1 MTITIIVIFFLL
13 MLSAFFSGSETAL
26 TAASRSVMH
35 HKEQDGDQRAGIV
48 NRLRERQERVIGA
61 ILLGNNLVN
70 ILASALATSLMI
82 TLFGESGVVY
92 ATAAMTTLVLI
103 FSEIMPKTYALQNA
117 DSLALRVAAPM
128 RILVV
133 VFAPITETIQVIVR
147 ATFRLFGG
155 GAGPGMDSEREL
167 RGAIE
172 LHADDVV
179 VGDHHAERAMLHGI
193 LDLEDVGVW
202 EIMVH
207 RRKVQMID
215 VTKPVD
221 EILETVMGSP
231 HTRIP
236 IYEKDP
242 DNIVGVLHARELLKA
257 VVRGARP
264 QNAQEVLELASSPWF
279 IPDSTTLADQLKAF
293 KERHE
298 HFAIVVDEYG
308 VFEGVVSLEDIL
320 EEIVGDIADETDVEV
335 VGVQPQADGSVI
347 VRGDVTIRDLNRRFG
362 WRLPDEEAATIAGLL
377 LYEAR
382 RIPDVGQ
389 QFRFHGMEFEVLR
402 RVRNQVTRIKMRQVG
417 DQAVDGTVTV

>member
-1 MTITIIVIFFLL
+1 MAITIVVIFILL

-26 TAASRSVMH
+26 TAASKPVMH
-35 HKEQDGDQRAGIV
+35 HKEQDGDPRAGIV
-48 NRLRERQERVIGA
+48 NRLRQYQERLIGA

-70 ILASALATSLMI
+70 ILASALATSVMI
-82 TLFGESGVVY
+82 ELFGERGVVY
-92 ATAAMTTLVLI
+92 ATAAMTALVLI
-103 FSEIMPKTYALQNA
+103 FSEILPKTYALQHA
-117 DSLALRVAAPM
+117 DSMALRVARPM
-128 RILVV
+128 SILVV
-133 VFAPITETIQVIVR
+133 VFAPVTQTIQVIVR
-147 ATFRLFGG
+147 ATLRLFGSG
-155 GAGPGMDSEREL
+155 EGPGTDREREL

-179 VGDHHAERAMLHGI
+179 VGDHHAERTMLHGV

-215 VTKPVD
+215 ITRPME
-221 EILETVMGSP
+221 EILDTVLASP

-236 IYEKDP
+236 IYDKDP
-242 DNIVGVLHARELLKA
+242 DNIVGVLHAREALKA
-257 VVRGARP
+257 IVRGAKPETAEDVR
-264 QNAQEVLELASSPWF
+264 ALSSEPWF

-308 VFEGVVSLEDIL
+308 AFEGVVSLEDIL

-335 VGVQPQADGSVI
+335 VGVQPQTDGSVI

-362 WRLPDEEAATIAGLL
+362 WRLPDEEAATVAGLL
-377 LYEAR
+377 LYETR

-389 QFRFHGMEFEVLR
+389 QFRFHGLEFEVLR
-402 RVRNQVTRIKMRQVG
+402 RIRNQITRIKLREVREVAT
-417 DQAVDGTVTV
+417 DELN

>member
-1 MTITIIVIFFLL
+1 MTITIVVIFILL

-26 TAASRSVMH
+26 TAASRPVMH

-48 NRLRERQERVIGA
+48 NRLRERQERLLGA
-61 ILLGNNLVN
+61 ILLGNNMVN
-70 ILASALATSLMI
+70 ILASALATSVMI
-82 TLFGESGVVY
+82 EMFGENGVVY
-92 ATAAMTTLVLI
+92 ATAVMTALVLI
-103 FSEIMPKTYALQNA
+103 FAEILPKTYALLNA
-117 DSLALRVAAPM
+117 DTMALRVARPM
-128 RILVV
+128 SILVV
-133 VFAPITETIQVIVR
+133 VFAPVTQSIQLIVQ
-147 ATFRLFGG
+147 ATLRLFGG
-155 GAGPGMDSEREL
+155 NVGPGLDSEREL

-172 LHADDVV
+172 LHADDASI
-179 VGDHHAERAMLHGI
+179 GNHHAERTMLHGV

-215 VTKPVD
+215 ISRPID
-221 EILETVMGSP
+221 EILETVLASP

-236 IYEKDP
+236 IYEQDP
-242 DNIVGVLHARELLKA
+242 DNIVGVLHAREVLKA
-257 VVRGARP
+257 IVRGSKPATAEDIR
-264 QNAQEVLELASSPWF
+264 ALGSKPWF
-279 IPDSTTLADQLKAF
+279 IPDSTTLADQLMAF

-308 VFEGVVSLEDIL
+308 AFEGVVSLEDIL

-335 VGVQPQADGSVI
+335 VGVQPQADGTVI

-362 WRLPDEEAATIAGLL
+362 WRLPDEEAATVAGLL

-389 QFRFHGMEFEVLR
+389 QFRFHGFEFEVLR
-402 RVRNQVTRIKMRQVG
+402 RVRNQVTRIRVR
-417 DQAVDGTVTV
+417 DVTETDPADKD

>member
-26 TAASRSVMH
+26 TAASRPVMH

-48 NRLRERQERVIGA
+48 NRLRQYQERLLGA
-61 ILLGNNLVN
+61 ILLGNNMVN
-70 ILASALATSLMI
+70 ILASALATSVMI
-82 TLFGESGVVY
+82 ELFGENGVVY
-92 ATAAMTTLVLI
+92 ATAVMTALVLI
-103 FSEIMPKTYALQNA
+103 FSEILPKTYALQHA
-117 DSLALRVAAPM
+117 DTMALRVARPM
-128 RILVV
+128 SILVV
-133 VFAPITETIQVIVR
+133 IFAPVTQSIQVIVQ
-147 ATFRLFGG
+147 ATLRLFGSG
-155 GAGPGMDSEREL
+155 EGPGLDSEREL

-179 VGDHHAERAMLHGI
+179 VGNHHAERTMLHGV

-215 VTKPVD
+215 ITRPME
-221 EILETVMGSP
+221 EILDTVLASP

-236 IYEKDP
+236 IYEEDP
-242 DNIVGVLHARELLKA
+242 DNIVGVLHAREVLKA
-257 VVRGARP
+257 IVRGAKP
-264 QNAQEVLELASSPWF
+264 ANAADVRALSAEPWF

-308 VFEGVVSLEDIL
+308 AFEGVVSLEDIL

-362 WRLPDEEAATIAGLL
+362 WRLPDEEAATVAGLL
-377 LYEAR
+377 LYETR

-389 QFRFHGMEFEVLR
+389 QFRFHGFEFEILR
-402 RVRNQVTRIKMRQVG
+402 RIRNQITRVRMNEVTDLAG
-417 DQAVDGTVTV
+417 DSHE

>member
-1 MTITIIVIFFLL
+1 MTITIVVIFLLL

-26 TAASRSVMH
+26 TAASRPVMH
-35 HKEQDGDQRAGIV
+35 HKEQDGDLRAGIV
-48 NRLRERQERVIGA
+48 NRLRQYQERLIGA

-70 ILASALATSLMI
+70 ILASALATSVMI
-82 TLFGESGVVY
+82 EMFGENGVVY
-92 ATAAMTTLVLI
+92 ATAIMTALVLV
-103 FSEIMPKTYALQNA
+103 FSEILPKTYALQHA
-117 DSLALRVAAPM
+117 DTMALRVARPM
-128 RILVV
+128 SILVV
-133 VFAPITETIQVIVR
+133 VFAPVTQSIQVVVQ
-147 ATFRLFGG
+147 ATLRLFGSG
-155 GAGPGMDSEREL
+155 EGPGMDSEREL

-179 VGDHHAERAMLHGI
+179 VGNHHAERTMLHGV

-215 VTKPVD
+215 ISRPME
-221 EILETVMGSP
+221 EILDTVLASP

-236 IYEKDP
+236 IYEQDP
-242 DNIVGVLHARELLKA
+242 DNIVGVLHAREILKA
-257 VVRGARP
+257 IVRGAKPASAEDIR
-264 QNAQEVLELASSPWF
+264 ELSAEPWF

-308 VFEGVVSLEDIL
+308 AFEGVVSLEDIL

-362 WRLPDEEAATIAGLL
+362 WRLPDEEAATVAGLL
-377 LYEAR
+377 LYETR

-389 QFRFHGMEFEVLR
+389 QFRFHGFEFEILR
-402 RVRNQVTRIKMRQVG
+402 RIRNQITRVRMREVTDLTNEEQE
-417 DQAVDGTVTV
+417 

>member
-1 MTITIIVIFFLL
+1 MTVTILVIFFLL

-26 TAASRSVMH
+26 TAASRPVMH
-35 HKEQDGDQRAGIV
+35 HKEQDGDLRAAIV
-48 NRLRERQERVIGA
+48 NRLRQFQERLIGA

-70 ILASALATSLMI
+70 ILASALATSVMI
-82 TLFGESGVVY
+82 ETFGEKGVVY
-92 ATAAMTTLVLI
+92 ATAMMTALVLV
-103 FSEIMPKTYALQNA
+103 FAEILPKTYALQNA
-117 DSLALRVAAPM
+117 DTMALRVARPM
-128 RILVV
+128 SVLVV
-133 VFAPITETIQVIVR
+133 IFAPITQSIQVIVQ
-147 ATFRLFGG
+147 ATLRLFGSG
-155 GAGPGMDSEREL
+155 EGQGLDSEREL

-179 VGDHHAERAMLHGI
+179 VGNHHAERTMLHGV

-215 VTKPVD
+215 ISRPME
-221 EILETVMGSP
+221 EILDTVLASP

-236 IYEKDP
+236 IYEQDP
-242 DNIVGVLHARELLKA
+242 DNIVGVLHAREVLKA
-257 VVRGARP
+257 IVRGAKPATADDVR
-264 QNAQEVLELASSPWF
+264 ELSAEPWF

-308 VFEGVVSLEDIL
+308 AFEGVVSLEDIL

-362 WRLPDEEAATIAGLL
+362 WRLPDEEAATVAGLL
-377 LYEAR
+377 LYETR

-389 QFRFHGMEFEVLR
+389 QFRFHGFEFEVLR
-402 RVRNQVTRIKMRQVG
+402 RIRNQITRVRLREVVDLAAE
-417 DQAVDGTVTV
+417 DQE

>member
-1 MTITIIVIFFLL
+1 MTITIVVIFLLL

-26 TAASRSVMH
+26 TAASRPVMH
-35 HKEQDGDQRAGIV
+35 HKEQDGDIRAAIV
-48 NRLRERQERVIGA
+48 NRLRRYQERLLGA
-61 ILLGNNLVN
+61 ILLGNNMVN
-70 ILASALATSLMI
+70 ILASALATSVMI
-82 TLFGESGVVY
+82 ELFGENGVVY
-92 ATAAMTTLVLI
+92 ATAVMTALVLI
-103 FSEIMPKTYALQNA
+103 FSEILPKTYALQHA
-117 DSLALRVAAPM
+117 DTMALRVARPM
-128 RILVV
+128 SILVV
-133 VFAPITETIQVIVR
+133 LFAPITQTIQVLVQ
-147 ATFRLFGG
+147 ATLRLFGSG
-155 GAGPGMDSEREL
+155 EGPGLDSEREL

-179 VGDHHAERAMLHGI
+179 VGNHHAERTMLHGV

-215 VTKPVD
+215 ISRPME
-221 EILETVMGSP
+221 EILDTVLASP

-242 DNIVGVLHARELLKA
+242 DNIVGVLHAREVLKA
-257 VVRGARP
+257 IVRGAKPTTAEDVR
-264 QNAQEVLELASSPWF
+264 ELSSEPWF

-308 VFEGVVSLEDIL
+308 AFEGVVSLEDIL

-362 WRLPDEEAATIAGLL
+362 WRLPDEEAATVAGLL
-377 LYEAR
+377 LYETR

-389 QFRFHGMEFEVLR
+389 QFRFHGFEFEVLR
-402 RVRNQVTRIKMRQVG
+402 RIRNQITRVRLRPVTDPAGEEQE
-417 DQAVDGTVTV
+417 

>member
-26 TAASRSVMH
+26 TAASRPVMH

-48 NRLRERQERVIGA
+48 NRLRQYQERLIGA
-61 ILLGNNLVN
+61 ILLGNNMVN
-70 ILASALATSLMI
+70 ILASALATSVMI
-82 TLFGESGVVY
+82 ELFGENGVVY
-92 ATAAMTTLVLI
+92 ATAVMTALVLI
-103 FSEIMPKTYALQNA
+103 FSEILPKTYALQHA
-117 DSLALRVAAPM
+117 DTMALRVARPM
-128 RILVV
+128 SILVV
-133 VFAPITETIQVIVR
+133 IFAPVTQSIQVIVQ
-147 ATFRLFGG
+147 ATLRLFGSG
-155 GAGPGMDSEREL
+155 EGPGLDSEREL

-179 VGDHHAERAMLHGI
+179 VGNHHAERTMLHGV

-215 VTKPVD
+215 ITRPME
-221 EILETVMGSP
+221 EILDTVLASP

-236 IYEKDP
+236 IYEEDP
-242 DNIVGVLHARELLKA
+242 DNIVGVLHAREVLKA
-257 VVRGARP
+257 IVRGAKP
-264 QNAQEVLELASSPWF
+264 ANATDVRALSAEPWF

-308 VFEGVVSLEDIL
+308 AFEGVVSLEDIL

-335 VGVQPQADGSVI
+335 VGVLPQADGSVI

-362 WRLPDEEAATIAGLL
+362 WRLPDEEAATVAGLL
-377 LYEAR
+377 LYETR

-389 QFRFHGMEFEVLR
+389 QFRFHGFEFEVLR
-402 RVRNQVTRIKMRQVG
+402 RIRNQITRVRMNEVTDLAAE
-417 DQAVDGTVTV
+417 DQE

>member
-1 MTITIIVIFFLL
+1 MTITIAVIFLLL

-26 TAASRSVMH
+26 TAASRPVMH
-35 HKEQDGDQRAGIV
+35 HKEQDGDPRAGTV
-48 NRLRERQERVIGA
+48 NRLRRYQERLLGA
-61 ILLGNNLVN
+61 ILLGNNMVN
-70 ILASALATSLMI
+70 ILASALATSVMI
-82 TLFGESGVVY
+82 ELFGENGVVY
-92 ATAAMTTLVLI
+92 ATAVMTALVLI
-103 FSEIMPKTYALQNA
+103 FSEILPKTYALQNA
-117 DSLALRVAAPM
+117 DTMALRVARPM
-128 RILVV
+128 SILVV
-133 VFAPITETIQVIVR
+133 LFAPITQTIQIVVQ
-147 ATFRLFGG
+147 ATLRLFGG
-155 GAGPGMDSEREL
+155 GEGPGLDREREL

-179 VGDHHAERAMLHGI
+179 VGNHHAERTMLHGV

-215 VTKPVD
+215 ISRPME
-221 EILETVMGSP
+221 EILDTVLASP

-242 DNIVGVLHARELLKA
+242 DNIVGVLHAREVLKA
-257 VVRGARP
+257 IVRGAKPTTSEDVR
-264 QNAQEVLELASSPWF
+264 ELSSEPWF

-308 VFEGVVSLEDIL
+308 AFEGVVSLEDIL

-362 WRLPDEEAATIAGLL
+362 WRLPDEEAATVAGLL
-377 LYEAR
+377 LYETR

-389 QFRFHGMEFEVLR
+389 QFRFHGFEFEVLR
-402 RVRNQVTRIKMRQVG
+402 RIRNQITRVRLRVVTDPVADEQE
-417 DQAVDGTVTV
+417 

>member
-1 MTITIIVIFFLL
+1 MTITIVVIFILL
-13 MLSAFFSGSETAL
+13 LLSAFFSGSETAL
-26 TAASRSVMH
+26 TAASRPVMH
-35 HKEQDGDQRAGIV
+35 HKEQDGDARAGIV
-48 NRLRERQERVIGA
+48 NRLRERQERLIGA

-70 ILASALATSLMI
+70 ILASSMATSVMI
-82 TLFGESGVVY
+82 TMFGQQGVVY
-92 ATAAMTTLVLI
+92 ATAVMTALVLV
-103 FSEIMPKTYALQNA
+103 FSEIMPKTYALQHA
-117 DSLALRVAAPM
+117 DSMALRVARPM
-128 RILVV
+128 RILVTL
-133 VFAPITETIQVIVR
+133 FAPVTEAIQVIVR
-147 ATFRLFGG
+147 ATLRLFGSSE
-155 GAGPGMDSEREL
+155 GPGTDSEREL

-172 LHADDVV
+172 LHADDEV
-179 VGDHHAERAMLHGI
+179 VGEHQAERAMLHGI
-193 LDLEDVGVW
+193 LDLDDVGVW

-215 VTKPVD
+215 VTRPIS
-221 EILETVMGSP
+221 EILDTVLASP

-236 IYEKDP
+236 IYETDP
-242 DNIVGVLHARELLKA
+242 DNIVGVLHAREVLKA
-257 VVRGARP
+257 IVRGNKPETAD
-264 QNAQEVLELASSPWF
+264 QVKELSAKPWF

-347 VRGDVTIRDLNRRFG
+347 VRGDVTIRDLNRRFA

-377 LYEAR
+377 LYETR

-389 QFRFHGMEFEVLR
+389 QFRFHGLEFEVLR
-402 RVRNQVTRIKMRQVG
+402 RVRNQVTRVKLRPADAAPVE
-417 DQAVDGTVTV
+417 AVDG

>member
-1 MTITIIVIFFLL
+1 VT
-13 MLSAFFSGSETAL
+13 
-26 TAASRSVMH
+26 
-35 HKEQDGDQRAGIV
+35 Q
-48 NRLRERQERVIGA
+48 
-61 ILLGNNLVN
+61 
-70 ILASALATSLMI
+70 
-82 TLFGESGVVY
+82 
-92 ATAAMTTLVLI
+92 
-103 FSEIMPKTYALQNA
+103 
-117 DSLALRVAAPM
+117 
-128 RILVV
+128 
-133 VFAPITETIQVIVR
+133 TIQVIVR
-147 ATFRLFGG
+147 ATLRLFGG
-155 GAGPGMDSEREL
+155 GEGPGLDSEREL

-179 VGDHHAERAMLHGI
+179 VGEHHAERTMLHGV

-215 VTKPVD
+215 ITRPME
-221 EILETVMGSP
+221 EILDTVLASP

-236 IYEKDP
+236 VYEKDP
-242 DNIVGVLHARELLKA
+242 DNIVGVLHAREVLKA
-257 VVRGARP
+257 IVRGAKPATTADMR
-264 QNAQEVLELASSPWF
+264 ELSSEPWF

-308 VFEGVVSLEDIL
+308 AFEGVVSLEDIL

-335 VGVQPQADGSVI
+335 VGVQPQTDGSVI

-362 WRLPDEEAATIAGLL
+362 WRLPDEEAATVAGLL

-389 QFRFHGMEFEVLR
+389 QFRFHGFEFEVLR
-402 RVRNQVTRIKMRQVG
+402 RIRNQVTRVRMREVSDLLAE
-417 DQAVDGTVTV
+417 DQE

>member
-1 MTITIIVIFFLL
+1 MTITIVVIFLLL

-26 TAASRSVMH
+26 TAASRPVMH
-35 HKEQDGDQRAGIV
+35 HKEQDGDIRAAIV
-48 NRLRERQERVIGA
+48 NRLRRYQERLLGA
-61 ILLGNNLVN
+61 ILLGNNMVN
-70 ILASALATSLMI
+70 ILASALATSVMI
-82 TLFGESGVVY
+82 ELFGENGVVY
-92 ATAAMTTLVLI
+92 ATAVMTALVLI
-103 FSEIMPKTYALQNA
+103 FSEILPKTYALQHA
-117 DSLALRVAAPM
+117 DTMALRVARPM
-128 RILVV
+128 SILVV
-133 VFAPITETIQVIVR
+133 LFAPITQTIQVLVQ
-147 ATFRLFGG
+147 ATLRLFGSG
-155 GAGPGMDSEREL
+155 EGPGLDSEREL

-179 VGDHHAERAMLHGI
+179 VGNHHAERTMLHGV

-215 VTKPVD
+215 ISRPME
-221 EILETVMGSP
+221 EILDTVLASP

-242 DNIVGVLHARELLKA
+242 DNIVGVLHAREVLKA
-257 VVRGARP
+257 IVRGAKPASAEDVR
-264 QNAQEVLELASSPWF
+264 ELSSEPWF

-308 VFEGVVSLEDIL
+308 AFEGVVSLEDIL

-362 WRLPDEEAATIAGLL
+362 WRLPDEEAATVAGLL
-377 LYEAR
+377 LYETR
-382 RIPDVGQ
+382 RIPDVGH
-389 QFRFHGMEFEVLR
+389 QFRFHGFEFEVLR
-402 RVRNQVTRIKMRQVG
+402 RIRNQITRVRLRAVTDPAGEEQE
-417 DQAVDGTVTV
+417 

>member
-1 MTITIIVIFFLL
+1 MTITIAVIFLLL

-26 TAASRSVMH
+26 TAASRPVMH
-35 HKEQDGDQRAGIV
+35 HKEQDGDPRAGIV
-48 NRLRERQERVIGA
+48 NRLRRYQERLLGA
-61 ILLGNNLVN
+61 ILLGNNMVN
-70 ILASALATSLMI
+70 ILASALATSVMI
-82 TLFGESGVVY
+82 ELFGENGVVY
-92 ATAAMTTLVLI
+92 ATAVMTALVLI
-103 FSEIMPKTYALQNA
+103 FSEILPKTYALQNA
-117 DSLALRVAAPM
+117 DTMALRVARPM
-128 RILVV
+128 SILVV
-133 VFAPITETIQVIVR
+133 LFAPITQTIQIVVQ
-147 ATFRLFGG
+147 ATLRLFGG
-155 GAGPGMDSEREL
+155 AEGPGLDREREL

-179 VGDHHAERAMLHGI
+179 VGNHHAERTMLHGV

-215 VTKPVD
+215 ISRPME
-221 EILETVMGSP
+221 EILDTVLASP

-242 DNIVGVLHARELLKA
+242 DNIVGVLHAREVLKA
-257 VVRGARP
+257 IVRGAKPATSEDVR
-264 QNAQEVLELASSPWF
+264 ELSSEPWF

-308 VFEGVVSLEDIL
+308 AFEGVVSLEDIL

-362 WRLPDEEAATIAGLL
+362 WRLPDEEAATVAGLL
-377 LYEAR
+377 LYETR
-382 RIPDVGQ
+382 RIPDIGQ
-389 QFRFHGMEFEVLR
+389 QFRFHGFEFEVLR
-402 RVRNQVTRIKMRQVG
+402 RIRNQITRVRLRAVTDPVADEQE
-417 DQAVDGTVTV
+417 

>member
-1 MTITIIVIFFLL
+1 MTITIVVIFFLL

-26 TAASRSVMH
+26 TAASRPVMH

-48 NRLRERQERVIGA
+48 NRLRRYQERLLGA
-61 ILLGNNLVN
+61 ILLGNNMVN
-70 ILASALATSLMI
+70 ILASALATSVMI
-82 TLFGESGVVY
+82 ELFGENGVVY
-92 ATAAMTTLVLI
+92 ATAVMTALVLI
-103 FSEIMPKTYALQNA
+103 FAEILPKTYALQNA
-117 DSLALRVAAPM
+117 DTMALRVARPM
-128 RILVV
+128 SVLVV
-133 VFAPITETIQVIVR
+133 LFAPITQTIQVLVQ
-147 ATFRLFGG
+147 ATLRLFGSG
-155 GAGPGMDSEREL
+155 EGPGLDSEREL

-179 VGDHHAERAMLHGI
+179 VGEHHAERTMLHGV

-215 VTKPVD
+215 ISRPME
-221 EILETVMGSP
+221 EILDTVLASP

-242 DNIVGVLHARELLKA
+242 DNIVGVLHAREVLKA
-257 VVRGARP
+257 IVRGAKPETAEDVR
-264 QNAQEVLELASSPWF
+264 ELSSEPWF

-308 VFEGVVSLEDIL
+308 AFEGVVSLEDIL

-362 WRLPDEEAATIAGLL
+362 WRLPDEEAATVAGLL
-377 LYEAR
+377 LYETR

-389 QFRFHGMEFEVLR
+389 QFRFHGFEFEVLR
-402 RVRNQVTRIKMRQVG
+402 RIRNQITRVRLRPVTDPAG
-417 DQAVDGTVTV
+417 DEQE

>member
-1 MTITIIVIFFLL
+1 MTITIVVIFLLL

-26 TAASRSVMH
+26 TAASRPVMH
-35 HKEQDGDQRAGIV
+35 HKEQDGDLRAGIV
-48 NRLRERQERVIGA
+48 NRLRRYQERLLGA
-61 ILLGNNLVN
+61 ILLGNNMVN
-70 ILASALATSLMI
+70 ILASALATSVMI
-82 TLFGESGVVY
+82 ELFGENGVVY
-92 ATAAMTTLVLI
+92 ATAVMTALVLI
-103 FSEIMPKTYALQNA
+103 FSEILPKTYALQHA
-117 DSLALRVAAPM
+117 DTMALRVARPM
-128 RILVV
+128 SILVV
-133 VFAPITETIQVIVR
+133 LFAPITQTIQVLVQ
-147 ATFRLFGG
+147 ATLRLFGSG
-155 GAGPGMDSEREL
+155 EGPGLDSEREL

-179 VGDHHAERAMLHGI
+179 VGDHHAERTMLHGV

-215 VTKPVD
+215 ISRPME
-221 EILETVMGSP
+221 EILDTVLASP

-242 DNIVGVLHARELLKA
+242 DNIVGVLHAREVLKA
-257 VVRGARP
+257 IVRGAKPTTAEDVR
-264 QNAQEVLELASSPWF
+264 ELSSEPWF

-308 VFEGVVSLEDIL
+308 AFEGVVSLEDIL

-362 WRLPDEEAATIAGLL
+362 WRLPDEEAATVAGLL
-377 LYEAR
+377 LYETR

-389 QFRFHGMEFEVLR
+389 QFRFHGFEFEVLR
-402 RVRNQVTRIKMRQVG
+402 RIRNQITRVRLRAVTDPAGEEQE
-417 DQAVDGTVTV
+417 

>member
-26 TAASRSVMH
+26 TAASRPVMH

-48 NRLRERQERVIGA
+48 NRLRQYQERLLGA
-61 ILLGNNLVN
+61 ILLGNNMVN
-70 ILASALATSLMI
+70 ILASALATSVMI
-82 TLFGESGVVY
+82 ELFGENGVVY
-92 ATAAMTTLVLI
+92 ATAVMTALVLI
-103 FSEIMPKTYALQNA
+103 FSEILPKTYALQHA
-117 DSLALRVAAPM
+117 DTMALRVARPM
-128 RILVV
+128 SILVV
-133 VFAPITETIQVIVR
+133 IFAPVTQSIQVIVQ
-147 ATFRLFGG
+147 ATLRLFGSG
-155 GAGPGMDSEREL
+155 EGPGLDSEREL

-179 VGDHHAERAMLHGI
+179 VGNHHAERTMLHGV

-215 VTKPVD
+215 ITRPMD
-221 EILETVMGSP
+221 EILDTVLASP

-236 IYEKDP
+236 IYEEDP
-242 DNIVGVLHARELLKA
+242 DNIVGVLHAREVLKA
-257 VVRGARP
+257 IVRGAKP
-264 QNAQEVLELASSPWF
+264 ANAADVRALSAEPWF

-308 VFEGVVSLEDIL
+308 AFEGVVSLEDIL

-362 WRLPDEEAATIAGLL
+362 WRLPDEEAATVAGLL
-377 LYEAR
+377 LYETR

-389 QFRFHGMEFEVLR
+389 QFRFHGFEFEILR
-402 RVRNQVTRIKMRQVG
+402 RIRNQITRVRMNEVTDLAG
-417 DQAVDGTVTV
+417 DSHE

>member
-1 MTITIIVIFFLL
+1 MTITIVVIFLLL

-26 TAASRSVMH
+26 TAASRPVMH
-35 HKEQDGDQRAGIV
+35 HKEQDGDIRAAIV
-48 NRLRERQERVIGA
+48 NRLRRYQERLLGA
-61 ILLGNNLVN
+61 ILLGNNMVN
-70 ILASALATSLMI
+70 ILASALATSVMI
-82 TLFGESGVVY
+82 ELFGENGVVY
-92 ATAAMTTLVLI
+92 ATAVMTALVLI
-103 FSEIMPKTYALQNA
+103 FSEILPKTYALQHA
-117 DSLALRVAAPM
+117 DTMALRVARPM
-128 RILVV
+128 SILVV
-133 VFAPITETIQVIVR
+133 LFAPITQTIQVLVQ
-147 ATFRLFGG
+147 ATLRLFGSG
-155 GAGPGMDSEREL
+155 EGPGLDSEREL

-179 VGDHHAERAMLHGI
+179 VGNHHAERTMLHGV

-215 VTKPVD
+215 ISRPME
-221 EILETVMGSP
+221 EILDTVLASP

-242 DNIVGVLHARELLKA
+242 DNIVGVLHAREVLKA
-257 VVRGARP
+257 IVRGAKPATAEDVR
-264 QNAQEVLELASSPWF
+264 ELSSEAWF

-308 VFEGVVSLEDIL
+308 AFEGVVSLEDIL

-362 WRLPDEEAATIAGLL
+362 WRLPDEEAATVAGLL
-377 LYEAR
+377 LYETR

-389 QFRFHGMEFEVLR
+389 QFRFHGFEFEVLR
-402 RVRNQVTRIKMRQVG
+402 RIRNQITRVRLRAVTDPAG
-417 DQAVDGTVTV
+417 DEQE

>member
-1 MTITIIVIFFLL
+1 MTITVIVIFILL

-26 TAASRSVMH
+26 TAASRSIMH
-35 HKEQDGDQRAGIV
+35 HKEQDGDVRAGIV
-48 NRLRERQERVIGA
+48 NRLRERQERLIGA

-70 ILASALATSLMI
+70 ILASAMATSVMI
-82 TLFGESGVVY
+82 ATFGPNGVVY
-92 ATAAMTTLVLI
+92 ATAAMTALVLI
-103 FSEIMPKTYALQNA
+103 FAEILPKTYALKHA
-117 DSLALRVAAPM
+117 DSMALRVARPM
-128 RILVV
+128 KFLVTL
-133 VFAPITETIQVIVR
+133 FAPVTESIQVIVR
-147 ATFRLFGG
+147 ATMHLFGG
-155 GAGPGMDSEREL
+155 GDGPGMDSEREL

-172 LHADDVV
+172 LHADDEVI
-179 VGDHHAERAMLHGI
+179 GDHQAERAMLHGI
-193 LDLEDVGVW
+193 LDLDDVGVW

-215 VTKPVD
+215 VSRSMD
-221 EILETVMGSP
+221 EILETVLASP

-236 IYEKDP
+236 IYENDP
-242 DNIVGVLHARELLKA
+242 DNIVGVLHAREVLKA
-257 VVRGARP
+257 IVRGNKP
-264 QNAQEVLELASSPWF
+264 ENAQAVRELAAKPWF

-308 VFEGVVSLEDIL
+308 AFEGVVSLEDIL

-377 LYEAR
+377 LYETR

-389 QFRFHGMEFEVLR
+389 LFRFHGLEFEVLR
-402 RVRNQVTRIKMRQVG
+402 RVRNQVTRVKLRLG
-417 DQAVDGTVTV
+417 DSVPATDES

>member
-26 TAASRSVMH
+26 TAASRPVMH
-35 HKEQDGDQRAGIV
+35 HKEQDGDLRAGIV
-48 NRLRERQERVIGA
+48 NRLRQYQERLLGA
-61 ILLGNNLVN
+61 ILLGNNMVN
-70 ILASALATSLMI
+70 ILASALATSVMI
-82 TLFGESGVVY
+82 ELFGENGVVY
-92 ATAAMTTLVLI
+92 ATIAMTALVLV
-103 FSEIMPKTYALQNA
+103 FSEILPKTYALQHA
-117 DSLALRVAAPM
+117 DTMALRVARPM
-128 RILVV
+128 SIIVV
-133 VFAPITETIQVIVR
+133 LFAPVTQTIQVVVQ
-147 ATFRLFGG
+147 ATLRLFGSG
-155 GAGPGMDSEREL
+155 EGPGLDSEREL

-179 VGDHHAERAMLHGI
+179 VGNHHAERTMLHGV

-215 VTKPVD
+215 ITRSME
-221 EILETVMGSP
+221 EIIDTVLASP

-236 IYEKDP
+236 VYEKDP
-242 DNIVGVLHARELLKA
+242 DNIVGVLHAREVLKA
-257 VVRGARP
+257 IVRGAKPTSAADVR
-264 QNAQEVLELASSPWF
+264 ELCAEAWF

-308 VFEGVVSLEDIL
+308 AFEGVVSLEDIL

-335 VGVQPQADGSVI
+335 VGVQPQTDGSVI

-362 WRLPDEEAATIAGLL
+362 WRLPDEEAATVAGLL
-377 LYEAR
+377 LYETR

-389 QFRFHGMEFEVLR
+389 HFRFHGFEFEVLR
-402 RVRNQVTRIKMRQVG
+402 RIRNQVTRVRMREVSDIIAA
-417 DQAVDGTVTV
+417 DQE

>member
-1 MTITIIVIFFLL
+1 MTITIVVIFILL

-26 TAASRSVMH
+26 TAASRSIMH
-35 HKEQDGDQRAGIV
+35 QKEQDGDIRAGKV
-48 NRLRERQERVIGA
+48 NRLRENQERLIGA

-70 ILASALATSLMI
+70 ILASAMATSVMI
-82 TLFGESGVVY
+82 AVFGANGVVY
-92 ATAAMTTLVLI
+92 ATAVMTALVLV
-103 FSEIMPKTYALQNA
+103 FAEILPKTYALKHA
-117 DSLALRVAAPM
+117 DSMALRVARPM
-128 RILVV
+128 RVIVTL
-133 VFAPITETIQVIVR
+133 FAPVTETIQVVVR
-147 ATFRLFGG
+147 MTMRLFGSG
-155 GAGPGMDSEREL
+155 DGPETDSEREL

-172 LHADDVV
+172 LHADDEVI
-179 VGDHHAERAMLHGI
+179 GDHQAERAMLHGI
-193 LDLEDVGVW
+193 LDLDDVGVW

-215 VTKPVD
+215 LACSLD
-221 EILETVMGSP
+221 EILETVLASP

-236 IYEKDP
+236 IYENDP
-242 DNIVGVLHARELLKA
+242 DNIVGVLHAREVLKTI
-257 VVRGARP
+257 VRGSKP
-264 QNAQEVLELASSPWF
+264 ENAADIRELAAKPWF

-377 LYEAR
+377 LYETR
-382 RIPDVGQ
+382 RIPDIGQ
-389 QFRFHGMEFEVLR
+389 QFRFHGLEFEVLR
-402 RVRNQVTRIKMRQVG
+402 RVRNQVTRVKLRAADSVPANEG
-417 DQAVDGTVTV
+417 E

>member
-1 MTITIIVIFFLL
+1 MTITIVVIFILL

-26 TAASRSVMH
+26 TAASRSIMH
-35 HKEQDGDQRAGIV
+35 HKEQDGDARAGMV
-48 NRLRERQERVIGA
+48 NRLRENQERLIGA

-70 ILASALATSLMI
+70 ILASAMATSVMI
-82 TLFGESGVVY
+82 AVFGPNGVVY
-92 ATAAMTTLVLI
+92 ATAVMTALVLI
-103 FSEIMPKTYALQNA
+103 FAEILPKTYALKHA
-117 DSLALRVAAPM
+117 DSMALRVARPM
-128 RILVV
+128 KVLVTL
-133 VFAPITETIQVIVR
+133 FAPVTETIQVIVR
-147 ATFRLFGG
+147 MTMRLFGSG
-155 GAGPGMDSEREL
+155 DGPGTDSEREL

-172 LHADDVV
+172 LHADDEVI
-179 VGDHHAERAMLHGI
+179 GDHQAERAMLHGI
-193 LDLEDVGVW
+193 LDLDDVGVW

-215 VTKPVD
+215 ITRSLD
-221 EILETVMGSP
+221 EILETVLASP

-236 IYEKDP
+236 IYENDP
-242 DNIVGVLHARELLKA
+242 DNIVGVLHAREVLKTI
-257 VVRGARP
+257 VRGNKP
-264 QNAQEVLELASSPWF
+264 ENAADIRALAAKPWF

-308 VFEGVVSLEDIL
+308 AFEGVVSLEDIL

-335 VGVQPQADGSVI
+335 VGVQPQIDGSVI

-377 LYEAR
+377 LYETR

-389 QFRFHGMEFEVLR
+389 QFRFHGLEFEVLR
-402 RVRNQVTRIKMRQVG
+402 RVRNQVTRVKLRPADSVP
-417 DQAVDGTVTV
+417 ANEEE

>member
-1 MTITIIVIFFLL
+1 MTITIVVIFLLL

-26 TAASRSVMH
+26 TAASRPVMH
-35 HKEQDGDQRAGIV
+35 HKEQDGDIRAAIV
-48 NRLRERQERVIGA
+48 NRLRRYQERLLGA
-61 ILLGNNLVN
+61 ILLGNNMVN
-70 ILASALATSLMI
+70 ILASALATSVMI
-82 TLFGESGVVY
+82 ELFGENGVVY
-92 ATAAMTTLVLI
+92 ATAVMTALVLI
-103 FSEIMPKTYALQNA
+103 FSEILPKTYALQHA
-117 DSLALRVAAPM
+117 DTMALRVARPM
-128 RILVV
+128 SILVV
-133 VFAPITETIQVIVR
+133 LFAPITQTIQVLVQ
-147 ATFRLFGG
+147 ATLRLFGSG
-155 GAGPGMDSEREL
+155 EGPGLDSEREL

-179 VGDHHAERAMLHGI
+179 VGNHHAERTMLHGV

-215 VTKPVD
+215 ISRPME
-221 EILETVMGSP
+221 EILDTVLASP

-242 DNIVGVLHARELLKA
+242 DNIVGVLHAREVLKA
-257 VVRGARP
+257 IVRGAKPASAEDVR
-264 QNAQEVLELASSPWF
+264 ELSSEPWF
-279 IPDSTTLADQLKAF
+279 IPDLTTLADQLKAF

-308 VFEGVVSLEDIL
+308 AFEGVVSLEDIL

-362 WRLPDEEAATIAGLL
+362 WRLPDEEAATVAGLL
-377 LYEAR
+377 LYETR

-389 QFRFHGMEFEVLR
+389 QFRFHGFEFEVLR
-402 RVRNQVTRIKMRQVG
+402 RIRNQITRVRLRAVTDPAGEEQE
-417 DQAVDGTVTV
+417 

>member
-1 MTITIIVIFFLL
+1 MTITIVVIFLLL

-26 TAASRSVMH
+26 TAASRPVMH
-35 HKEQDGDQRAGIV
+35 HKEQDGDIRAAIV
-48 NRLRERQERVIGA
+48 NRLRRYQERLLGA
-61 ILLGNNLVN
+61 ILLGNNMVN
-70 ILASALATSLMI
+70 ILASALATSVMI
-82 TLFGESGVVY
+82 ELFGENGVVY
-92 ATAAMTTLVLI
+92 ATAVMTALVLI
-103 FSEIMPKTYALQNA
+103 FSEILPKTYALQHA
-117 DSLALRVAAPM
+117 DTMALRVARPM
-128 RILVV
+128 SILVV
-133 VFAPITETIQVIVR
+133 LFAPITQTIQVLVQ
-147 ATFRLFGG
+147 ATLRLFGSG
-155 GAGPGMDSEREL
+155 EGPGLDSEREL

-179 VGDHHAERAMLHGI
+179 VGNHHAERTMLHGV

-215 VTKPVD
+215 ISRPME
-221 EILETVMGSP
+221 EILDTVLASP

-242 DNIVGVLHARELLKA
+242 DNIVGVLHAREVLKA
-257 VVRGARP
+257 IVRGAKPTTAEDVR
-264 QNAQEVLELASSPWF
+264 ELSSEPWF

-308 VFEGVVSLEDIL
+308 AFEGVVSLEDIL

-362 WRLPDEEAATIAGLL
+362 WRLPDEEAATVAGLL
-377 LYEAR
+377 LYETR

-389 QFRFHGMEFEVLR
+389 QFRFHGFEFEVLR
-402 RVRNQVTRIKMRQVG
+402 RIRNQITRVRLRPVTDPTGEEQE
-417 DQAVDGTVTV
+417 

>member
-1 MTITIIVIFFLL
+1 MTITIVVIFLLL

-26 TAASRSVMH
+26 TAASRPVMH
-35 HKEQDGDQRAGIV
+35 HKEQDGDPRAGIV
-48 NRLRERQERVIGA
+48 NRLRQYQERLLGA
-61 ILLGNNLVN
+61 ILLGNNMVN
-70 ILASALATSLMI
+70 ILASALATSVMI
-82 TLFGESGVVY
+82 ELFGENGVVY
-92 ATAAMTTLVLI
+92 ATAVMTALVLI
-103 FSEIMPKTYALQNA
+103 FSEILPKTYALQHA
-117 DSLALRVAAPM
+117 DTMALRVARPM
-128 RILVV
+128 SVLVV
-133 VFAPITETIQVIVR
+133 LFAPITQTIQVLVQ
-147 ATFRLFGG
+147 ATLRLFGSG
-155 GAGPGMDSEREL
+155 EGPGLDSEREL

-179 VGDHHAERAMLHGI
+179 VGNHHAERTMLHGV

-215 VTKPVD
+215 ISRPME
-221 EILETVMGSP
+221 EILDTVLASP

-236 IYEKDP
+236 VYEKDP
-242 DNIVGVLHARELLKA
+242 DNIVGVLHAREVLKA
-257 VVRGARP
+257 IVRGAKPSTAEDVR
-264 QNAQEVLELASSPWF
+264 ELSAEPWF

-308 VFEGVVSLEDIL
+308 AFEGVVSLEDIL

-362 WRLPDEEAATIAGLL
+362 WRLPDEEAATVAGLL
-377 LYEAR
+377 LYETR

-389 QFRFHGMEFEVLR
+389 QFRFHGFEFEVLR
-402 RVRNQVTRIKMRQVG
+402 RIRNQITRVRLRAVTDPLGEEQE
-417 DQAVDGTVTV
+417 

>member
-1 MTITIIVIFFLL
+1 MTITIVVIFILL

-26 TAASRSVMH
+26 TAASKPVMH

-48 NRLRERQERVIGA
+48 NRLRQYQERLLGA
-61 ILLGNNLVN
+61 ILLGNNMVN
-70 ILASALATSLMI
+70 ILASALATSVMI
-82 TLFGESGVVY
+82 ELFGERGVVY
-92 ATAAMTTLVLI
+92 ATAGMTVLVLV
-103 FSEIMPKTYALQNA
+103 FSEILPKTYALQHA
-117 DSLALRVAAPM
+117 DSMALRVARPM
-128 RILVV
+128 SILVV
-133 VFAPITETIQVIVR
+133 VFGPVTQTIQVVVR
-147 ATFRLFGG
+147 ATLRLFGSG
-155 GAGPGMDSEREL
+155 EGPGTDSEREL

-179 VGDHHAERAMLHGI
+179 VGDHHAERTMLHGV

-215 VTKPVD
+215 ITRPIE
-221 EILETVMGSP
+221 EILDTVLASP

-236 IYEKDP
+236 IYDKDP
-242 DNIVGVLHARELLKA
+242 DNIVGVLHAREALKA
-257 VVRGARP
+257 IVRGSKPETAEDVR
-264 QNAQEVLELASSPWF
+264 ALSAVPWF

-298 HFAIVVDEYG
+298 HFAIVIDEYG
-308 VFEGVVSLEDIL
+308 AFEGVVSLEDIL

-335 VGVQPQADGSVI
+335 VGVQPQTDGSVI

-362 WRLPDEEAATIAGLL
+362 WRLPDEEAATVAGLL
-377 LYEAR
+377 LYETR

-389 QFRFHGMEFEVLR
+389 QFRFHGLEFEVLR
-402 RVRNQVTRIKMRQVG
+402 RIRNQVTRIKLREVSEVAT
-417 DQAVDGTVTV
+417 DELNR

>member
-1 MTITIIVIFFLL
+1 MTITIVVIFLLL

-26 TAASRSVMH
+26 TAASRPVMH
-35 HKEQDGDQRAGIV
+35 HKEQDGDLRAGIV
-48 NRLRERQERVIGA
+48 NRLRQYQERLIGA

-70 ILASALATSLMI
+70 ILASALATSVMI
-82 TLFGESGVVY
+82 EMFGENGVVY
-92 ATAAMTTLVLI
+92 ATAIMTALVLV
-103 FSEIMPKTYALQNA
+103 FSEILPKTYALQNA
-117 DSLALRVAAPM
+117 DSMALRVARPM
-128 RILVV
+128 SILVV
-133 VFAPITETIQVIVR
+133 VFAPITQSIQVIVQ
-147 ATFRLFGG
+147 ATLRMFGSG
-155 GAGPGMDSEREL
+155 EGQGLDSEREL

-179 VGDHHAERAMLHGI
+179 VGNHHAERTMLHGV

-215 VTKPVD
+215 ISRPME
-221 EILETVMGSP
+221 EILDTVLASP

-236 IYEKDP
+236 IYEEDP
-242 DNIVGVLHARELLKA
+242 DNIVGVLHAREVLKA
-257 VVRGARP
+257 IVRGAKPVTAADVR
-264 QNAQEVLELASSPWF
+264 ELSAEPWF

-308 VFEGVVSLEDIL
+308 AFEGVVSLEDIL

-347 VRGDVTIRDLNRRFG
+347 VRGDVTIRDVNRRFG
-362 WRLPDEEAATIAGLL
+362 WRLPDEEAATVAGLL
-377 LYEAR
+377 LYETR

-389 QFRFHGMEFEVLR
+389 QFRFHGFEFEILR
-402 RVRNQVTRIKMRQVG
+402 RIRNQITRVRMREVTELAREEQE
-417 DQAVDGTVTV
+417 

>member
-1 MTITIIVIFFLL
+1 MTITIVVIFLLL

-26 TAASRSVMH
+26 TAASRPVMH
-35 HKEQDGDQRAGIV
+35 HKEQDGDLRAGIV
-48 NRLRERQERVIGA
+48 NRLRQYQERLIGA
-61 ILLGNNLVN
+61 ILLGNNMVN
-70 ILASALATSLMI
+70 ILASALATSVMI
-82 TLFGESGVVY
+82 EMFGENGVVY
-92 ATAAMTTLVLI
+92 ATAIMTALVLI
-103 FSEIMPKTYALQNA
+103 FSEILPKTYALQHA
-117 DSLALRVAAPM
+117 DTMALRVARPM
-128 RILVV
+128 SILVV
-133 VFAPITETIQVIVR
+133 VFAPVTQSIQVVVQ
-147 ATFRLFGG
+147 ATLRLFGSG
-155 GAGPGMDSEREL
+155 EGPGMDSEREL

-179 VGDHHAERAMLHGI
+179 VGNHHAERTMLHGV

-215 VTKPVD
+215 ISRPME
-221 EILETVMGSP
+221 EILDTVLASP

-236 IYEKDP
+236 IYEEDP
-242 DNIVGVLHARELLKA
+242 DNIVGVLHAREVLKA
-257 VVRGARP
+257 IVRGAKPVTAADVR
-264 QNAQEVLELASSPWF
+264 ELSAEPWF

-308 VFEGVVSLEDIL
+308 AFEGVVSLEDIL

-362 WRLPDEEAATIAGLL
+362 WRLPDEEAATVAGLL
-377 LYEAR
+377 LYETR

-389 QFRFHGMEFEVLR
+389 QFRFHGFEFEILR
-402 RVRNQVTRIKMRQVG
+402 RIRNQITRVRMREVTELAREEQE
-417 DQAVDGTVTV
+417 

>member
-1 MTITIIVIFFLL
+1 MTITIVVIFLLL

-26 TAASRSVMH
+26 TAASRPVMH
-35 HKEQDGDQRAGIV
+35 HKEQDGDLRAGIV
-48 NRLRERQERVIGA
+48 NRLRQYQERLIGA

-70 ILASALATSLMI
+70 ILASALATSVMI
-82 TLFGESGVVY
+82 EMFGENGVVY
-92 ATAAMTTLVLI
+92 ATAIMTALVLV
-103 FSEIMPKTYALQNA
+103 FSEILPKTYALQNA
-117 DSLALRVAAPM
+117 DSMALRVARPM
-128 RILVV
+128 SILVV
-133 VFAPITETIQVIVR
+133 VFAPITQSIQVIVQ
-147 ATFRLFGG
+147 ATLRMFGSG
-155 GAGPGMDSEREL
+155 EGQGLDSEREL

-179 VGDHHAERAMLHGI
+179 VGNHHAERTMLHGV

-215 VTKPVD
+215 ISRPME
-221 EILETVMGSP
+221 EILDTVLASP

-236 IYEKDP
+236 IYEEDP
-242 DNIVGVLHARELLKA
+242 DNIVGVLHAREVLKA
-257 VVRGARP
+257 IVRGAKPVTAADVR
-264 QNAQEVLELASSPWF
+264 ELSAEPWF

-308 VFEGVVSLEDIL
+308 AFEGVVSLEDIL

-362 WRLPDEEAATIAGLL
+362 WRLPDEEAATVAGLL
-377 LYEAR
+377 LYETR

-389 QFRFHGMEFEVLR
+389 QFRFHGFEFEILR
-402 RVRNQVTRIKMRQVG
+402 RIRNQITRVRMREVTELAREEQE
-417 DQAVDGTVTV
+417 

>member
-1 MTITIIVIFFLL
+1 MTITIVVIFLLL

-26 TAASRSVMH
+26 TAASRPVMH
-35 HKEQDGDQRAGIV
+35 HKEQDGDIRAAIV
-48 NRLRERQERVIGA
+48 NRLRRYQERLLGA
-61 ILLGNNLVN
+61 ILLGNNMVN
-70 ILASALATSLMI
+70 ILASALATSVMI
-82 TLFGESGVVY
+82 ELFGENGVVY
-92 ATAAMTTLVLI
+92 ATAVMTALVLI
-103 FSEIMPKTYALQNA
+103 FSEILPKTYALQHA
-117 DSLALRVAAPM
+117 DTMALRVARPM
-128 RILVV
+128 SILVV
-133 VFAPITETIQVIVR
+133 LFAPITQTIQVLVQ
-147 ATFRLFGG
+147 ATLRLFGSG
-155 GAGPGMDSEREL
+155 EGPGLDSEREL

-179 VGDHHAERAMLHGI
+179 VGNHHAERTMLHGV

-215 VTKPVD
+215 ISRPME
-221 EILETVMGSP
+221 EILDTVLASP

-242 DNIVGVLHARELLKA
+242 DNIVGVLHAREVLKA
-257 VVRGARP
+257 IVRGAKPASAEDVR
-264 QNAQEVLELASSPWF
+264 ELSSEPWF

-308 VFEGVVSLEDIL
+308 AFEGVVSLEDIL

-362 WRLPDEEAATIAGLL
+362 WRLPDEEAATVAGLL
-377 LYEAR
+377 LYETR

-389 QFRFHGMEFEVLR
+389 QFRFHGFEFEVLR
-402 RVRNQVTRIKMRQVG
+402 RIRNQITRVRLRAVTDPAGEEQE
-417 DQAVDGTVTV
+417 

>member
-1 MTITIIVIFFLL
+1 MTVTIVVIFFLL

-26 TAASRSVMH
+26 TAASRPVMH
-35 HKEQDGDQRAGIV
+35 HKEQDGDLRAATV
-48 NRLRERQERVIGA
+48 NRLRRYQERLIGA
-61 ILLGNNLVN
+61 ILLGNNMVN
-70 ILASALATSLMI
+70 ILASSLATSVMI
-82 TLFGESGVVY
+82 KLFGENGVVY
-92 ATAAMTTLVLI
+92 ATAVMTALVLI
-103 FSEIMPKTYALQNA
+103 FSEIMPKTYALQHA
-117 DSLALRVAAPM
+117 DTLALRVARPM
-128 RILVV
+128 SILVV
-133 VFAPITETIQVIVR
+133 LFAPITQTIQALVQ
-147 ATFRLFGG
+147 ATLRLFGSG
-155 GAGPGMDSEREL
+155 EGPGLDSEREL

-179 VGDHHAERAMLHGI
+179 VGNHHAERTMLHGV

-215 VTKPVD
+215 ISRPME
-221 EILETVMGSP
+221 EILDTVLASP

-242 DNIVGVLHARELLKA
+242 DNIVGVLHAREILKA
-257 VVRGARP
+257 IVRGAKPASAEDVR
-264 QNAQEVLELASSPWF
+264 ELSSEPWF

-308 VFEGVVSLEDIL
+308 AFEGVVSLEDIL

-362 WRLPDEEAATIAGLL
+362 WRLPDEEAATVAGLL
-377 LYEAR
+377 LYETR

-389 QFRFHGMEFEVLR
+389 QFRFHGFEFEVLR
-402 RVRNQVTRIKMRQVG
+402 RIRNQITRVRLRAVTELAGEEQE
-417 DQAVDGTVTV
+417 

>member
-1 MTITIIVIFFLL
+1 MTITIVVIFFLL

-26 TAASRSVMH
+26 TAASRPVMH
-35 HKEQDGDQRAGIV
+35 HKEQDGDLRAGIV
-48 NRLRERQERVIGA
+48 NRLRRYQERLLGA
-61 ILLGNNLVN
+61 ILLGNNMVN
-70 ILASALATSLMI
+70 ILASALATSVMI
-82 TLFGESGVVY
+82 ELFGENGVVY
-92 ATAAMTTLVLI
+92 ATAVMTALVLI
-103 FSEIMPKTYALQNA
+103 FSEILPKTYALQHA
-117 DSLALRVAAPM
+117 DTMALRVARPM
-128 RILVV
+128 SILVV
-133 VFAPITETIQVIVR
+133 LFAPVTQTIQVLVQ
-147 ATFRLFGG
+147 ATLRLFGSG
-155 GAGPGMDSEREL
+155 EGPGLDSEREL

-179 VGDHHAERAMLHGI
+179 VGDHHAERTMLHGV

-215 VTKPVD
+215 ISRPME
-221 EILETVMGSP
+221 EILDTVLASP

-242 DNIVGVLHARELLKA
+242 DNIVGVLHAREVLKA
-257 VVRGARP
+257 IVRGAKPATAEDVR
-264 QNAQEVLELASSPWF
+264 ELSAEPWF

-308 VFEGVVSLEDIL
+308 AFEGVVSLEDIL
-320 EEIVGDIADETDVEV
+320 EEIVGDISDETDVEV
-335 VGVQPQADGSVI
+335 VGVHPQSDGSVI

-362 WRLPDEEAATIAGLL
+362 WRLPDEEAATVAGLL
-377 LYEAR
+377 LYETR

-389 QFRFHGMEFEVLR
+389 QFRFHGFEFEVLR
-402 RVRNQVTRIKMRQVG
+402 RIRNQITRVRLR
-417 DQAVDGTVTV
+417 AVVDPAVEAQE